1 MPPSPDG
8 LTAEQARAVAH
19 TAGPLLVLG
28 GPGTGKTTALVE
40 RFIRLA
46 DDGVAPEAIVA
57 LAPGPTAA
65 DDLRRRVEERLER
78 PYERLSVCAPAQ
90 LGGRLLRDEALEAGL
105 DPFSVPVSR
114 AERLV
119 MLLERVDDLSLRRHD
134 VAAAPAAL
142 LAGVVERI
150 DRLKAEGI
158 TAARVERWA
167 ASLPTGDDDERAR
180 AGRERELAAL
190 YTAHERL
197 LAQQG
202 LLDGGDLVLRA
213 IALLE
218 RRPHARARVGARVRH
233 VLVDGLADLPFAAMR
248 LMTLLG
254 AGTAGGAGAGNLWMT
269 ACDDTAI
276 TRVRGAVTR
285 NVADLRAAHP
295 GLAEVVLERSHRCPE
310 AVLHAANAIVTPARP
325 RLGLT
330 TQARPA
336 ASRDGSGS
344 PQRPDA
350 PEPPGRAGSPV
361 RFWRCAS
368 ERAQAQAVAGEVER
382 LLREG
387 APPQRVGVLVGDVR
401 LEGQAV
407 ALALEERAVPHR
419 LVGAGALFQRA
430 EVRDVLAW
438 LRLLVDPTD
447 AGAAVR
453 ALARPPIE
461 LRSVDL
467 ARCVQIARRRKL
479 DMVSALAAA
488 LESPQLPPE
497 ARERV
502 HAFLALHRSAAAA
515 LDSARPD
522 LFVHRLIERLGLRRQ
537 QLFAAQADVVERLVN
552 LARLAELAAA
562 HVRRAPQ
569 ASARDFA
576 RHLAAVSDAGVG
588 EDEAGAD
595 RAPQGVRVV
604 GMEAAGGLE
613 LDHVFL
619 LGLHAARMPGAAGA
633 PPHAIP
639 DALLPAG
646 LPADVED
653 THVARMRRVAYVGL
667 TRAREGAVL
676 AYVSPSERGAV
687 QPPSPFAEEA
697 RAALGLAWEDHEE
710 GLFGPDE
717 TLHAAYTQLRDEL
730 LGDVGRVGKALGE
743 LRLDTDL
750 DLGHAVVRFL
760 ELVKVGALLE
770 RPAGQ
775 PLGDALAAVNARLGG
790 AVTAQQREVLLSSE
804 LDEVLLGAEADGRAR
819 AAGAAARSEPSLE
832 AFLPRRGDGLALSAS
847 DIETYRT
854 CPLKYKFARVFRI
867 PQEPTLNQRFGIVV
881 HQVLERYHRMSSPPT
896 PGTLDELLGL
906 LSGGWR
912 RGGFGD
918 SEQER
923 QLRGKAEAALARY
936 HERLGAEP
944 VEPVWFERSFSFR
957 MGPHTLRGRVDRV
970 DRLPDGDHELIDY
983 KTGRPRTAAALREDI
998 QLSLYAVA
1006 AREAWGLEAAQQAYL
1021 YVLDDEKVRVP
1032 REEIDPAWI
1041 TETVMTV
1048 AEGIQGQGFEPTP
1061 SQAACSMCDYAI
1073 ACPAAER

>member
-40 RFIRLA
+40 RFVALV

-57 LAPGPTAA
+57 LAPGAAEA

-90 LGGRLLRDEALEAGL
+90 LAGRLLRDEALEAGL
-105 DPFSVPVSR
+105 DPFSLPVSR

-134 VAAAPAAL
+134 VAADPAAL

-167 ASLPTGDDDERAR
+167 ASLPTQDDDQRAR

-197 LAQQG
+197 LAEQG
-202 LLDGGDLVLRA
+202 LLDGGDLVLRS

-218 RRPHARARVGARVRH
+218 RRPHVRARVGARVRH

-248 LMTLLG
+248 FVTLLA
-254 AGTAGGAGAGNLWMT
+254 AGTAGGAGGGNLWVT

-276 TRVRGAVTR
+276 ARVRGAVTR

-295 GLAEVVLERSHRCPE
+295 GLAEVVLEGSHRCPE
-310 AVLHAANAIVTPARP
+310 AILRAAQAIVTPAHP

-330 TQARPA
+330 THGRPG
-336 ASRDGSGS
+336 GS
-344 PQRPDA
+344 
-350 PEPPGRAGSPV
+350 V

-368 ERAQAQAVAGEVER
+368 ERAQAQAVADEVEQ

-387 APPQRVGVLVGDVR
+387 TPAQSVGVLVGDVR
-401 LEGQAV
+401 VEGQAV

-502 HAFLALHRSAAAA
+502 HAFLALHRSAAGA
-515 LDSARPD
+515 LDTARPD

-588 EDEAGAD
+588 EEEATVD
-595 RAPQGVRVV
+595 HTPQGVRVV
-604 GMEAAGGLE
+604 GLEAAGGLE
-613 LDHVFL
+613 LDHVFV
-619 LGLHAARMPGAAGA
+619 LGLHAARMPGAAGTPA
-633 PPHAIP
+633 GSIA

-646 LPADVED
+646 LPADDEQA
-653 THVARMRRVAYVGL
+653 HVARMRRVANVAL
-667 TRAREGAVL
+667 TRARQGAVL
-676 AYVSPSERGAV
+676 AYVSTSERGAA

-697 RAALGLAWEDHEE
+697 RAALGAVWEDHEE
-710 GLFGPDE
+710 GLFGPAE

-760 ELVKVGALLE
+760 ELVKVGAMLE

-775 PLGDALAAVNARLGG
+775 PLGDALAAVNAQLAG
-790 AVTAQQREVLLSSE
+790 AVTAQQRDVLLSSQ
-804 LDEVLLGAEADGRAR
+804 LDDVLLGADADEHAR

-832 AFLPRRGDGLALSAS
+832 AFLPRRGEGLALSAS
-847 DIETYRT
+847 DIEPYRT

-867 PQEPTLNQRFGIVV
+867 PQEPTLNQRFGIVI
-881 HQVLERYHRMSSPPT
+881 HQVLERYHAGDGR
-896 PGTLDELLGL
+896 TLEELHAL
-906 LSGGWR
+906 LAGGWR

-923 QLRGKAEAALARY
+923 QLRGKAEAALGRY
-936 HERLGAEP
+936 HARLEAEP

-970 DRLPDGDHELIDY
+970 DRLPGGDHELIDY
-983 KTGRPRTAAALREDI
+983 KTGRPRTAAALRDDV

-1006 AREAWGLEAAQQAYL
+1006 AREAWGLEASEQAYL

-1041 TETVMTV
+1041 TETVMSV
-1048 AEGIQGQGFEPTP
+1048 AEGIQAQGFEPTP
-1061 SQAACSMCDYAI
+1061 SATACSMCDFRI

>member
-8 LTAEQARAVAH
+8 SRPGSSLTAEQARAVAH
-19 TAGPLLVLG
+19 TAGPLLLLG

-40 RFIRLA
+40 RFVRLA
-46 DDGVAPEAIVA
+46 DDGVAPEAIVV
-57 LAPGPTAA
+57 LASTAAEA

-78 PYERLSVCAPAQ
+78 PYERLSVCTPAQ

-105 DPFSVPVSR
+105 DAFSVPVSR
-114 AERLV
+114 SERLV

-134 VAAAPAAL
+134 VAADPAAL
-142 LAGVVERI
+142 LAGVLERI

-167 ASLPTGDDDERAR
+167 ASLPTQDDDQRSR

-197 LAQQG
+197 LAEQG

-218 RRPHARARVGARVRH
+218 RRPHVRARVGARVRH

-248 LMTLLG
+248 FLTLLA
-254 AGTAGGAGAGNLWMT
+254 AGTAGGAGAGNLWVT

-276 TRVRGAVTR
+276 ARVRGAVTR
-285 NVADLRAAHP
+285 NVADLRATHP
-295 GLAEVVLERSHRCPE
+295 RLAEVVLEASHRCPE
-310 AVLHAANAIVTPARP
+310 AILRAAEAVVTSAHP
-325 RLGLT
+325 RLGLRT
-330 TQARPA
+330 HGRPG
-336 ASRDGSGS
+336 GS
-344 PQRPDA
+344 
-350 PEPPGRAGSPV
+350 V

-368 ERAQAQAVAGEVER
+368 ERAQAQAMAGEVEQV
-382 LLREG
+382 LREG
-387 APPQRVGVLVGDVR
+387 TPPQRVGVLVGDVR
-401 LEGQAV
+401 VDGQAV

-447 AGAAVR
+447 AGATVR

-515 LDSARPD
+515 LDTARPD
-522 LFVHRLIERLGLRRQ
+522 LFVHRLVERLGLRRQ

-588 EDEAGAD
+588 EEEAAVD

-604 GMEAAGGLE
+604 GLEAAGGLE
-613 LDHVFL
+613 VDHVFV
-619 LGLHAARMPGAAGA
+619 LGLHAAHMPDAAGTPA
-633 PPHAIP
+633 GSIA
-639 DALLPAG
+639 DALLPAR
-646 LPADVED
+646 LPSDDEE
-653 THVARMRRVAYVGL
+653 THIARMRRVVHVAL
-667 TRAREGAVL
+667 TRARRGAVL
-676 AYVSPSERGAV
+676 AYVSTSERGAA

-697 RAALGLAWEDHEE
+697 RAALGAAWEDHEE
-710 GLFGPDE
+710 GLFGPAE

-760 ELVKVGALLE
+760 ELVKVGAMLE
-770 RPAGQ
+770 RPARQ
-775 PLGDALAAVNARLGG
+775 PLGDALAAVNAQLAG
-790 AVTAQQREVLLSSE
+790 AVTAQQRDVLLSSQ
-804 LDEVLLGAEADGRAR
+804 LDDVLLAAEAGEHAR

-832 AFLPRRGDGLALSAS
+832 AFLP
-847 DIETYRT
+847 
-854 CPLKYKFARVFRI
+854 
-867 PQEPTLNQRFGIVV
+867 
-881 HQVLERYHRMSSPPT
+881 
-896 PGTLDELLGL
+896 
-906 LSGGWR
+906 
-912 RGGFGD
+912 
-918 SEQER
+918 
-923 QLRGKAEAALARY
+923 
-936 HERLGAEP
+936 
-944 VEPVWFERSFSFR
+944 
-957 MGPHTLRGRVDRV
+957 
-970 DRLPDGDHELIDY
+970 
-983 KTGRPRTAAALREDI
+983 
-998 QLSLYAVA
+998 
-1006 AREAWGLEAAQQAYL
+1006 
-1021 YVLDDEKVRVP
+1021 
-1032 REEIDPAWI
+1032 
-1041 TETVMTV
+1041 
-1048 AEGIQGQGFEPTP
+1048 
-1061 SQAACSMCDYAI
+1061 
-1073 ACPAAER
+1073 

>member
-1 MPPSPDG
+1 MPPSPG
-8 LTAEQARAVAH
+8 GPSLTAEQARAVAH

-40 RFIRLA
+40 HFIGLA
-46 DDGVAPEAIVA
+46 DEGVAPEAIVA

-78 PYERLSVCAPAQ
+78 PYERLSVCAPSQ

-134 VAAAPAAL
+134 VAADPAAL

-202 LLDGGDLVLRA
+202 LLDGGDLLLRA

-218 RRPHARARVGARVRH
+218 RRPHVRARVGGRVRH

-248 LMTLLG
+248 LMTLLA
-254 AGTAGGAGAGNLWMT
+254 AGTAGGAGVGNLWVT

-285 NVADLRAAHP
+285 NVTDLRAAHP
-295 GLAEVVLERSHRCPE
+295 ELAEVVLERSHRCPE
-310 AVLHAANAIVTPARP
+310 AVLRAADAIVAPAGP

-336 ASRDGSGS
+336 GSTSGS
-344 PQRPDA
+344 
-350 PEPPGRAGSPV
+350 V

-387 APPQRVGVLVGDVR
+387 TPPARVGVLVGDVR

-419 LVGAGALFQRA
+419 IVGAGALFQRA

-438 LRLLVDPTD
+438 LRILVDPTD

-461 LRSVDL
+461 LRSADL

-515 LDSARPD
+515 LDTARPD

-562 HVRRAPQ
+562 HVRRVPQ

-588 EDEAGAD
+588 EEEAGAD
-595 RAPQGVRVV
+595 HAPQGVRVI

-613 LDHVFL
+613 FDHVFV
-619 LGLHAARMPGAAGA
+619 LGLHAARMPGAGGA
-633 PPHAIP
+633 PAKAIP

-646 LPADVED
+646 LPADGRA
-653 THVARMRRVAYVGL
+653 THVARMRRVALVGL
-667 TRAREGAVL
+667 TCAREGAVL
-676 AYVSPSERGAV
+676 AYVSSSERGAV

-697 RAALGLAWEDHEE
+697 RAALGLSWEDHEE
-710 GLFGPDE
+710 GLFGPAE

-790 AVTAQQREVLLSSE
+790 AVTAQQREILLSSA

-832 AFLPRRGDGLALSAS
+832 AFLPRRGEGLALSAS

-881 HQVLERYHRMSSPPT
+881 HQVLERFHRTSSPPS
-896 PGTLDELLGL
+896 PGTQDELLGL
-906 LSGGWR
+906 LADGWR

-923 QLRGKAEAALARY
+923 QLRGKAETALRRY
-936 HERLGAEP
+936 HERLEGEP

-970 DRLPDGDHELIDY
+970 DLLSGGDHELIDY
-983 KTGRPRTAAALREDI
+983 KTGRPRTAAALRDDV

-1006 AREAWGLEAAQQAYL
+1006 AREAWGLETAEQAYL
-1021 YVLDDEKVRVP
+1021 YVLDDKKVRVP
-1032 REEIDPAWI
+1032 REEIDPAWV

-1048 AEGIQGQGFEPTP
+1048 AEGIQAQGFEPTP
-1061 SQAACSMCDYAI
+1061 SHTACSMCDFRI

>member
-1 MPPSPDG
+1 M
-8 LTAEQARAVAH
+8 
-19 TAGPLLVLG
+19 LG

-40 RFIRLA
+40 HFVALA
-46 DDGVAPEAIVA
+46 DEGVAPEAIVA

-78 PYERLSVCAPAQ
+78 PYERLSVCAPSQ

-134 VAAAPAAL
+134 VAADPAAL

-150 DRLKAEGI
+150 DGLKAEGI

-190 YTAHERL
+190 FTAHDRL
-197 LAQQG
+197 LAEQG

-218 RRPHARARVGARVRH
+218 RRPHVRARVGARVRH

-248 LMTLLG
+248 LVTLLA
-254 AGTAGGAGAGNLWMT
+254 AGTAGGAGAGNLWVT

-285 NVADLRAAHP
+285 NAADLRAAHP
-295 GLAEVVLERSHRCPE
+295 DLAEVVLERSHRCPE
-310 AVLHAANAIVTPARP
+310 ALLRAADAIVTVARP

-330 TQARPA
+330 TRARP
-336 ASRDGSGS
+336 SGSGGAFGS
-344 PQRPDA
+344 PERPDA
-350 PEPPGRAGSPV
+350 HQPCV

-382 LLREG
+382 LLRES
-387 APPQRVGVLVGDVR
+387 APPERVGVLVGDVR

-438 LRLLVDPTD
+438 LRILVDPTD

-479 DMVSALAAA
+479 DMVAALAAA

-502 HAFLALHRSAAAA
+502 HAFLTLHRSAAAA
-515 LDSARPD
+515 LDTARPD

-595 RAPQGVRVV
+595 RAPQGVRIV

-613 LDHVFL
+613 LDHVFV
-619 LGLHAARMPGAAGA
+619 LGLHAARMPGAASA
-633 PPHAIP
+633 PANAIP

-653 THVARMRRVAYVGL
+653 THDARMRRVAYVGL

-676 AYVSPSERGAV
+676 AYVERSERGAL

-697 RAALGLAWEDHEE
+697 RVALGVNWEAHEE
-710 GLFGPDE
+710 GLFGPAE

-790 AVTAQQREVLLSSE
+790 AVTAQQRDVLLSSE

-819 AAGAAARSEPSLE
+819 AASAAARSEPSLE
-832 AFLPRRGDGLALSAS
+832 AFLPRRGAGLALSAS

-881 HQVLERYHRMSSPPT
+881 HQVLERFHRMSSPPT
-896 PGTLDELLGL
+896 LGTLDELHGL
-906 LSGGWR
+906 LAGGWR

-923 QLRGKAEAALARY
+923 QLRGKAEAALRRY
-936 HERLGAEP
+936 HERLETEP
-944 VEPVWFERSFSFR
+944 VEPVWFERSFSFG

-970 DRLPDGDHELIDY
+970 DRLPGGDHELIDY
-983 KTGRPRTAAALREDI
+983 KTGRPRTAAALRDDV

-1006 AREAWGLEAAQQAYL
+1006 AREAWGLEAAEQAYL

-1032 REEIDPAWI
+1032 SEEIDPAWI

-1048 AEGIQGQGFEPTP
+1048 AEGIQAQGFEPTP
-1061 SQAACSMCDYAI
+1061 SHTACSMCDFAI

>member
-1 MPPSPDG
+1 M
-8 LTAEQARAVAH
+8 
-19 TAGPLLVLG
+19 
-28 GPGTGKTTALVE
+28 
-40 RFIRLA
+40 
-46 DDGVAPEAIVA
+46 APEAIVA
-57 LAPGPTAA
+57 LAPNAAAA

-78 PYERLSVCAPAQ
+78 PYERLSVCTPAQ

-105 DPFSVPVSR
+105 DPFSMPVGH

-119 MLLERVDDLSLRRHD
+119 MLLERVDELSLRRHD
-134 VAAAPAAL
+134 VAADPAAL

-158 TAARVERWA
+158 TAARLERWA
-167 ASLPTGDDDERAR
+167 ASLPTSDEDERAR
-180 AGRERELAAL
+180 TGPERELAAL
-190 YTAHERL
+190 YTAHDRL
-197 LAQQG
+197 LAEQG
-202 LLDGGDLVLRA
+202 LLDGGDLVLRS

-218 RRPHARARVGARVRH
+218 RRSHVRARVGARVRH

-248 LMTLLG
+248 LVTLLA
-254 AGTAGGAGAGNLWMT
+254 AGTAGGAGAGNLWVT

-276 TRVRGAVTR
+276 ARVRGAVTR
-285 NVADLRAAHP
+285 NVDDLRAAHP
-295 GLAEVVLERSHRCPE
+295 GLAEVALERSHRCPE
-310 AVLHAANAIVTPARP
+310 AVLRAADAIVTLAQP

-330 TQARPA
+330 TQ
-336 ASRDGSGS
+336 G
-344 PQRPDA
+344 
-350 PEPPGRAGSPV
+350 PPGGSV

-382 LLREG
+382 LLRAG
-387 APPQRVGVLVGDVR
+387 TPPERVGVLVGDVR
-401 LEGQAV
+401 LEGQAL

-419 LVGAGALFQRA
+419 LLGAGALFQRA

-447 AGAAVR
+447 AGAVVR

-479 DMVSALAAA
+479 DMVSALDAA

-515 LDSARPD
+515 LDTARPD

-537 QLFAAQADVVERLVN
+537 QLFAAQADVVEALVN
-552 LARLAELAAA
+552 LARLTELAAA
-562 HVRRAPQ
+562 HVRRVPQ

-576 RHLAAVSDAGVG
+576 RHLAAISDAGVG
-588 EDEAGAD
+588 VEEAAAD
-595 RAPQGVRVV
+595 RVPQSVRVV

-613 LDHVFL
+613 LDHVFV
-619 LGLHAARMPGAAGA
+619 LGLHAARMPGAGGA
-633 PPHAIP
+633 PANAIP
-639 DALLPAG
+639 DGLLPAG
-646 LPADVED
+646 LPADGQD
-653 THVARMRRVAYVGL
+653 AHVARMRRVAHVAL
-667 TRAREGAVL
+667 TRARHGAVL
-676 AYVSPSERGAV
+676 AHVERSEHGAL

-697 RAALGLAWEDHEE
+697 RAALDAEWEDRQE

-743 LRLDTDL
+743 LRLDTEL

-770 RPAGQ
+770 RSASQ
-775 PLGDALAAVNARLGG
+775 PLGDALAAINARLGG
-790 AVTAQQREVLLSSE
+790 AVTAQQREVLLSSQ
-804 LDEVLLGAEADGRAR
+804 LDEVLLDAEADGRAR
-819 AAGAAARSEPSLE
+819 AASAAARSEPSLE
-832 AFLPRRGDGLALSAS
+832 AFLPRRGEGLALSAS

-867 PQEPTLNQRFGIVV
+867 PQEPTLNQRFGIAV
-881 HQVLERYHRMSSPPT
+881 HQVLERFHQGSSTPT
-896 PGTLDELLGL
+896 AHTLDELLGL
-906 LSGGWR
+906 LAGSWR

-923 QLRGKAEAALARY
+923 QLRAKAEAALRRY
-936 HERLGAEP
+936 HARLEAEP

-957 MGPHTLRGRVDRV
+957 LGPHTLRGRVDRV
-970 DRLPDGDHELIDY
+970 DLLPDGDHELIDY
-983 KTGRPRTAAALREDI
+983 KTGRPRTAAALRDDI

-1006 AREAWGLEAAQQAYL
+1006 AREAWGLETAEQAYL

-1048 AEGIQGQGFEPTP
+1048 AEGIEAQGFEPTP
-1061 SQAACSMCDYAI
+1061 SYTACSMCDFRI

>member
-1 MPPSPDG
+1 
-8 LTAEQARAVAH
+8 
-19 TAGPLLVLG
+19 
-28 GPGTGKTTALVE
+28 
-40 RFIRLA
+40 
-46 DDGVAPEAIVA
+46 
-57 LAPGPTAA
+57 
-65 DDLRRRVEERLER
+65 
-78 PYERLSVCAPAQ
+78 
-90 LGGRLLRDEALEAGL
+90 
-105 DPFSVPVSR
+105 
-114 AERLV
+114 
-119 MLLERVDDLSLRRHD
+119 
-134 VAAAPAAL
+134 
-142 LAGVVERI
+142 
-150 DRLKAEGI
+150 
-158 TAARVERWA
+158 
-167 ASLPTGDDDERAR
+167 
-180 AGRERELAAL
+180 
-190 YTAHERL
+190 
-197 LAQQG
+197 
-202 LLDGGDLVLRA
+202 
-213 IALLE
+213 
-218 RRPHARARVGARVRH
+218 
-233 VLVDGLADLPFAAMR
+233 
-248 LMTLLG
+248 
-254 AGTAGGAGAGNLWMT
+254 
-269 ACDDTAI
+269 
-276 TRVRGAVTR
+276 
-285 NVADLRAAHP
+285 
-295 GLAEVVLERSHRCPE
+295 
-310 AVLHAANAIVTPARP
+310 
-325 RLGLT
+325 
-330 TQARPA
+330 
-336 ASRDGSGS
+336 
-344 PQRPDA
+344 
-350 PEPPGRAGSPV
+350 
-361 RFWRCAS
+361 
-368 ERAQAQAVAGEVER
+368 
-382 LLREG
+382 
-387 APPQRVGVLVGDVR
+387 
-401 LEGQAV
+401 
-407 ALALEERAVPHR
+407 
-419 LVGAGALFQRA
+419 
-430 EVRDVLAW
+430 
-438 LRLLVDPTD
+438 
-447 AGAAVR
+447 VR

-515 LDSARPD
+515 LDTARPD

-588 EDEAGAD
+588 EEEAGAE
-595 RAPQGVRVV
+595 RAPRGVQVV
-604 GMEAAGGLE
+604 GLEAAGGLE
-613 LDHVFL
+613 LDHVFV
-619 LGLHAARMPGAAGA
+619 LGLDAARMPGAAGA
-633 PPHAIP
+633 PPRSIS

-646 LPADVED
+646 LPADDEA
-653 THVARMRRVAYVGL
+653 THVARMRRVAHMAL

-676 AYVSPSERGAV
+676 AYVSSSDRGAA

-697 RAALGLAWEDHEE
+697 RIALGAAWENREE
-710 GLFGPDE
+710 GLFGPAE

-775 PLGDALAAVNARLGG
+775 PLDDALAAINARLGG

-804 LDEVLLGAEADGRAR
+804 LDGVLLGAQAEGRAR
-819 AAGAAARSEPSLE
+819 ATSAAARSEPSLE
-832 AFLPRRGDGLALSAS
+832 AFLPRRGEGLALSAS

-881 HQVLERYHRMSSPPT
+881 HQVLERFHA
-896 PGTLDELLGL
+896 GGGHALDELLGL
-906 LSGGWR
+906 LAGGWR

-923 QLRGKAEAALARY
+923 QLRGKAESALRRY
-936 HERLGAEP
+936 HARLESEP

-970 DRLPDGDHELIDY
+970 DRLPDGGHELIDY
-983 KTGRPRTAAALREDI
+983 KTGRPRSAAALHDDV

-1032 REEIDPAWI
+1032 TEEIDPAWI
-1041 TETVMTV
+1041 EETVMTV
-1048 AEGIQGQGFEPTP
+1048 AEGIQAQGFEPTP
-1061 SQAACSMCDYAI
+1061 SHAACSMCDFRI
-1073 ACPAAER
+1073 ACPAAEW